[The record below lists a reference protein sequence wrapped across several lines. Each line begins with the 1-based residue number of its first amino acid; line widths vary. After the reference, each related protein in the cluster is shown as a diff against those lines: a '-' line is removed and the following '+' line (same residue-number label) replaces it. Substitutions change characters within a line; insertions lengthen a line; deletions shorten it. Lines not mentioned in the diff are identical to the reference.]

1 MQFFKLATQCLLTFL
16 FMSLTL
22 AAQAGKKTFYKLEMD
37 QKTWKV
43 EVKDYQVGE
52 IRRLVTTTRLMHQT
66 DSGNSEGDSNS
77 ESNSAKDSSEEYTG
91 RVTLHP
97 STSTLNIHQGLQTF
111 NAHITSL
118 DTRDDSNMEPYTG
131 HTDRW
136 GYTAHVV
143 ELTDELIKR
152 VTQTGHQDQLMLLP
166 TGLIKTDDLIIDLP
180 LNYFSFSE
188 SGTSASGK
196 ANLITYGVGGQK
208 ITEMYIPVEGRIAT
222 SNEGSVY
229 LSSLSHAGNEN
240 TPSQPFS
247 LTFVRQEL
255 VDDTTL
261 AEENR
266 AALERENDAQ
276 VTVNNDEQ
284 EPDSDSSIPEIQ
296 DDGEPTAAN
305 EQVQSDQEDEA
316 STSEDEVD
324 VNTIPPGEES
334 LPELPGRSP
343 ADDQNRSPFTG
354 ISNLSGK

>member
-1 MQFFKLATQCLLTFL
+1 
-16 FMSLTL
+16 MSLTL
-22 AAQAGKKTFYKLEMD
+22 AAQAGKKTFYELEMD
-37 QKTWKV
+37 QKKWEV

-77 ESNSAKDSSEEYTG
+77 ESNSATDSSEKYTG
-91 RVTLHP
+91 RVRLHP
-97 STSTLNIHQGLQTF
+97 SPSTLNIHQGLQTF
-111 NAHITSL
+111 NAYISGL
-118 DTRDDSNMEPYTG
+118 DTRDDSNMEPFTE
-131 HTDRW
+131 HTDRRRW
-136 GYTAHVV
+136 YTPHVV

-152 VTQTGHQDQLMLLP
+152 LTQTGHQNHFMLLLP
-166 TGLIKTDDLIIDLP
+166 TGLIKTNDLIIHLP
-180 LNYFSFSE
+180 LMYFSFSE
-188 SGTSASGK
+188 SGTSVSGK
-196 ANLITYGVGGQK
+196 ATLITYGVGGQK
-208 ITEMYIPVEGRIAT
+208 ITQMYIPVEGRIAT

-247 LTFVRQEL
+247 LTFVRQEP

-284 EPDSDSSIPEIQ
+284 KPDSDSSIPEIQ

>member
-1 MQFFKLATQCLLTFL
+1 
-16 FMSLTL
+16 MSLTL

-37 QKTWKV
+37 KKTWEV

-66 DSGNSEGDSNS
+66 DSGDSEGDSTS
-77 ESNSAKDSSEEYTG
+77 ESNSTTDSSEEYTA
-91 RVTLHP
+91 RVRLHP
-97 STSTLNIHQGLQTF
+97 STSALNRHRGLQTF
-111 NAHITSL
+111 NAHISSL

-131 HTDRW
+131 HTDRSW
-136 GYTAHVV
+136 YIVHVV
-143 ELTDELIKR
+143 ELTDEVIKHF
-152 VTQTGHQDQLMLLP
+152 TQTGHQDQLRLLLP
-166 TGLIKTDDLIIDLP
+166 TGLIKTDDLIIDLF
-180 LNYFSFSE
+180 LDYFSFSE
-188 SGTSASGK
+188 SGTSGSGK
-196 ANLITYGVGGQK
+196 VILRTYGVDGQK
-208 ITEMYIPVEGRIAT
+208 IAETSLPVEARIAT

-229 LSSLSHAGNEN
+229 LSSLSHEGNEN

-266 AALERENDAQ
+266 VALERENDAQ

-284 EPDSDSSIPEIQ
+284 EPDLDSSIPKIP

-305 EQVQSDQEDEA
+305 EQAQPDQEDKV
-316 STSEDEVD
+316 STSGDEVD
-324 VNTIPPGEES
+324 VNTIPPGEEH

>member
-1 MQFFKLATQCLLTFL
+1 
-16 FMSLTL
+16 MSLTL

-37 QKTWKV
+37 KKTWEV
-43 EVKDYQVGE
+43 EVKDYQDEG
-52 IRRLVTTTRLMHQT
+52 IRRLVTTTRLVHQT
-66 DSGNSEGDSNS
+66 DSGNSE
-77 ESNSAKDSSEEYTG
+77 SNSATDSSEEYTA
-91 RVTLHP
+91 RVILDP
-97 STSTLNIHQGLQTF
+97 RIRALSKYQGLQIF
-111 NAHITSL
+111 NAHISSFN
-118 DTRDDSNMEPYTG
+118 TRDDSNMEPHTG

-136 GYTAHVV
+136 HSIIQVV
-143 ELTDELIKR
+143 ELTDEVIKR
-152 VTQTGHQDQLMLLP
+152 FTQTGHQNQLELLLP
-166 TGLIKTDDLIIDLP
+166 TGLIKTDDLIIDLF
-180 LNYFSFSE
+180 LDYFSFSE
-188 SGTSASGK
+188 SGTSGSGK
-196 ANLITYGVGGQK
+196 VILRTYGVDGQK
-208 ITEMYIPVEGRIAT
+208 IAETSLPVEARIAT

-229 LSSLSHAGNEN
+229 LSSLSHEGNEN

-276 VTVNNDEQ
+276 VTVNNYE
-284 EPDSDSSIPEIQ
+284 EESGSVSSIPKIP

-305 EQVQSDQEDEA
+305 EQAQPDQEDKV
-316 STSEDEVD
+316 STSGDEVD
-324 VNTIPPGEES
+324 VNTIPPGEEY